1 MVMIA
6 NLLLSALAVFITSY
20 LLPGVR
26 VDNFLSALTVAIV
39 LGVVNAI
46 VKPILTILTLPIT
59 LLTLGL
65 FTFVINAL
73 IILFVSSLV
82 RGFAVDGFLAALL
95 FSLVLSI
102 VNSVLHALTK

>member
-1 MVMIA
+1 MIA